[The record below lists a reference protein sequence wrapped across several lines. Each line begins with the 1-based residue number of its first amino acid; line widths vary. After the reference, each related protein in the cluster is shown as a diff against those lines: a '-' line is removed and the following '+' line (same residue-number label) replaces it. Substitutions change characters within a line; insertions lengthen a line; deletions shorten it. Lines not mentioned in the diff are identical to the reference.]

1 MSVTEFWDLTPA
13 ETLAAIDAAVWRAEQ
28 AQQRDVALAW
38 YVAGLQRT
46 KRLPKLQS
54 LLVGLTRAKPLTG
67 EELARRR
74 QEFERA
80 RANVDVAK
88 LAEKLRGKAK

>member
-28 AQQRDVALAW
+28 AQQRDVTLAW
-38 YVAGLQRT
+38 YVAGLQRA
-46 KRLPKLQS
+46 KRLPKLKS

-74 QEFERA
+74 QEFDELK
-80 RANVDVAK
+80 ANVDVAK